1 MPRFADLKIWVRLT
15 AAIWVVLA
23 LIWAGAIIWMTQVN
37 RDTAIRQ
44 AQDFSQSIHEMT
56 MAGLTGMMIT
66 GTVDQREVFLDQ
78 IKQLSIIKD
87 LHVARGDAVT
97 KLYGPDTKAEG
108 RTLDSLEQKVLE
120 SGEPYMA
127 LGNEN
132 GSAFLRVINPTKASN
147 SYLGKD
153 CLVCHQVP
161 EGTVLGLVSMKVS
174 LDSVESEVA
183 SFRLKIIGAALGALG
198 ALLVIIYFL
207 THYFVT
213 EPLDQLRQGL
223 RDIARGE
230 GDLTRRLPV
239 NGNDE
244 VGQAAFVFNEMM
256 SNFQQLVSQVRDAA
270 SQVSTRVTALSD
282 SADKVSLSSNQQNEK
297 SNDAAAA
304 VDQLVSSIS
313 SIAQS
318 AEHVQHQSQESLARA
333 KEGTRNLQTL
343 LGEMNV
349 VERAVKEMAESVN
362 NFVRNT
368 ESITLMTREVKDIA
382 EQTNLLALNAAIEAA
397 RAGEQG
403 RGFAVVADEVRKLA
417 EKSSRSASE
426 IDAITANLSAQSVA
440 VRRSIEEGIHHLE
453 SSQAAV
459 ASVSDVLQATNG
471 SVTEVGHGL
480 DAIAA
485 ATEQQHRFSSEV
497 ESSIEAIAGM
507 ARNNT
512 GAVEQTA
519 GTAHELKRLADGLS
533 SLVGRFKV

>member
-23 LIWAGAIIWMTQVN
+23 LIWAGAIVWMTNVN
-37 RDTAIRQ
+37 RDTAINQ
-44 AQDFSQSIHEMT
+44 AKDFSQSIHEMT

-87 LHVARGDAVT
+87 LHVARSEAVIN
-97 KLYGPDTKAEG
+97 LYGPDTKSNRE
-108 RTLDSLEQKVLE
+108 LDTLEQQVMRDGK
-120 SGEPYMA
+120 PYIA
-127 LGNEN
+127 VEHEA
-132 GSAFLRVINPTKASN
+132 GSSFLRVINPTNASAN
-147 SYLGKD
+147 YLGKD
-153 CLVCHQVP
+153 CLVCHQTP

-174 LDSVESEVA
+174 LDSVEAEVA
-183 SFRLKIIGAALGALG
+183 SFRLKIAGAALGALG
-198 ALLVIIYFL
+198 ALLLIIYFL
-207 THYFVT
+207 TNHFVT
-213 EPLDQLRQGL
+213 VPLDQLRSGL

-239 NGNDE
+239 KGQDE
-244 VGQAAFVFNEMM
+244 VGQSAQVFNEMM
-256 SNFQQLVSQVRDAA
+256 GNFQQLVSQVRDAA
-270 SQVSTRVTALSD
+270 SQVSARVSALSE
-282 SADKVSLSSNQQNEK
+282 SADRVSQSSHQQNEK
-297 SNDAAAA
+297 SNDAATA
-304 VDQLVSSIS
+304 VEQLVSSIS

-333 KEGTRNLQTL
+333 NEGSRNLQTL

-349 VERAVKEMAESVN
+349 VESAVKEMADSVN
-362 NFVRNT
+362 NFVKNT
-368 ESITLMTREVKDIA
+368 EAITLMTREVKDIA

-426 IDAITANLSAQSVA
+426 IDTITASLSAQSVA
-440 VRRSIEEGIHHLE
+440 VRRSIEAGMHHLE

-459 ASVSDVLQATNG
+459 ASVSSVLQATNG
-471 SVTEVGHGL
+471 SVSEVGQGL

-485 ATEQQHRFSSEV
+485 STEQQRRFSGDV
-497 ESSIEAIAGM
+497 EASIEAIAGM
-507 ARNNT
+507 AQNNT
-512 GAVEQTA
+512 SAVEQTA
-519 GTAHELKRLADGLS
+519 GAAHDLKRLADGLAN
-533 SLVGRFKV
+533 LVGRFKV

>member
-23 LIWAGAIIWMTQVN
+23 LIWAGAIVWMTNVN
-37 RDTAIRQ
+37 RETAINQ
-44 AQDFSQSIHEMT
+44 AKDFSQSIHEMT

-87 LHVARGDAVT
+87 LHVARSEAVI
-97 KLYGPDTKAEG
+97 KLYGPDTKSNRE
-108 RTLDSLEQKVLE
+108 LDAQEQKVMRE
-120 SGEPYMA
+120 GKPYIA
-127 LGNEN
+127 VEHEA
-132 GSAFLRVINPTKASN
+132 GSSFLRVINPTNASPN
-147 SYLGKD
+147 YLGKD
-153 CLVCHQVP
+153 CIVCHQAP

-174 LDSVESEVA
+174 LDSVEAEVA
-183 SFRLKIIGAALGALG
+183 SFRLKIAGAALGALG
-198 ALLVIIYFL
+198 ALLLIIYFL
-207 THYFVT
+207 THHFVT
-213 EPLDQLRQGL
+213 VPLDHLRSGL

-239 NGNDE
+239 KGRDE
-244 VGQAAFVFNEMM
+244 VGQSAQVFNEMM
-256 SNFQQLVSQVRDAA
+256 GNFQQLVSQVRDAA
-270 SQVSTRVTALSD
+270 TQVSARVAALSD
-282 SADKVSLSSNQQNEK
+282 SADRVSQSSHQQNEK
-297 SNDAAAA
+297 SNDAASA
-304 VDQLVSSIS
+304 VEQLVSSIS

-333 KEGTRNLQTL
+333 NEGSRNLQTL

-349 VERAVKEMAESVN
+349 VEGAVKEMADSVN

-368 ESITLMTREVKDIA
+368 EAITMMTREVKDIA

-426 IDAITANLSAQSVA
+426 IDTITASLSAQSVA
-440 VRRSIEEGIHHLE
+440 VRRSIEAGIHHLE

-459 ASVSDVLQATNG
+459 ASVSSVLQATNG
-471 SVTEVGHGL
+471 SVSEVGQGL

-485 ATEQQHRFSSEV
+485 ATEQQRRFSGDV
-497 ESSIEAIAGM
+497 ETSIEAIAGM
-507 ARNNT
+507 ARSNT

-519 GTAHELKRLADGLS
+519 GAAHDLKRLADGLAN
-533 SLVGRFKV
+533 LVGRFKV

>member
-23 LIWAGAIIWMTQVN
+23 LIWAGAIVWMTNVN
-37 RDTAIRQ
+37 RETAINQ
-44 AQDFSQSIHEMT
+44 AKDFSKSIHEMT

-87 LHVARGDAVT
+87 LHVARSDAVI
-97 KLYGPDTKAEG
+97 KLFGPDTKSNRE
-108 RTLDSLEQKVLE
+108 LDAQEQKVMRE
-120 SGEPYMA
+120 GKPYIA
-127 LGNEN
+127 VEQEA
-132 GSAFLRVINPTKASN
+132 GSSFLRVINPTNASSN
-147 SYLGKD
+147 YLGKD
-153 CLVCHQVP
+153 CILCHQAP

-174 LDSVESEVA
+174 LDSVEAEVA
-183 SFRLKIIGAALGALG
+183 SFRLKIAGAALGALG
-198 ALLVIIYFL
+198 ALLLIIYFL
-207 THYFVT
+207 THHFVT
-213 EPLDQLRQGL
+213 VPLDHLRSGL

-239 NGNDE
+239 KGRDE
-244 VGQAAFVFNEMM
+244 VGQSAQVFNEMM
-256 SNFQQLVSQVRDAA
+256 GNFQQLVSQVRDAA
-270 SQVSTRVTALSD
+270 AQVSARVAALSD
-282 SADKVSLSSNQQNEK
+282 SADRVSQSSHLQNEK
-297 SNDAAAA
+297 SNDAATA
-304 VDQLVSSIS
+304 VEQLVSSIS

-333 KEGTRNLQTL
+333 NEGSRNLQTL

-349 VERAVKEMAESVN
+349 VESAVKEMADSVN

-368 ESITLMTREVKDIA
+368 ESITMMTREVKDIA

-426 IDAITANLSAQSVA
+426 IDTITASLSAQSVA
-440 VRRSIEEGIHHLE
+440 VRRSIEAGIHHLE

-459 ASVSDVLQATNG
+459 ASVSSVLQATNG
-471 SVTEVGHGL
+471 SVSEVGQGL

-485 ATEQQHRFSSEV
+485 ATEQQRRFSGDV
-497 ESSIEAIAGM
+497 ETSIEAIAGM
-507 ARNNT
+507 ARSNT

-519 GTAHELKRLADGLS
+519 GAAHDLKRLADGLAN
-533 SLVGRFKV
+533 LVGRFKV